1 VGELR
6 KLLARGK
13 EWQERLL
20 AVDASLFVKGLD
32 PTESCL
38 AALDDPHPIV
48 VRRALQY
55 LARSKKV
62 PVVEKIVKRYADLET
77 KRTGESAAQW
87 SRTLLAFQ
95 STLQRMIYVDLPAG
109 VDYRNWF
116 EAHKDDPDLFQP
128 KKSRGGLTGAT
139 LFGTPITGKYIVFV
153 LDISGS
159 MLSTDLPS
167 GKDPA
172 VKRPRTVVRKR
183 EGEDEE
189 KKEEPPSERQ
199 RMLRAKN
206 ELSNVVKA
214 LGEDVKFN
222 IVTFSSDVTPWKQTL
237 VPASA
242 ANKKD
247 AVEHIQAL
255 KAEGV
260 TVTDLALE
268 SAFAH
273 LEADTIYL
281 VSDGVPTHTGSSG
294 GVPEDTPGLIR
305 MIHGRVEE
313 LNFLR
318 GVRIFTLGFQL
329 AEEEFLKKLAADNAG
344 TYVRIE

>member
-1 VGELR
+1 
-6 KLLARGK
+6 
-13 EWQERLL
+13 
-20 AVDASLFVKGLD
+20 
-32 PTESCL
+32 
-38 AALDDPHPIV
+38 
-48 VRRALQY
+48 
-55 LARSKKV
+55 
-62 PVVEKIVKRYADLET
+62 
-77 KRTGESAAQW
+77 
-87 SRTLLAFQ
+87 
-95 STLQRMIYVDLPAG
+95 
-109 VDYRNWF
+109 
-116 EAHKDDPDLFQP
+116 
-128 KKSRGGLTGAT
+128 
-139 LFGTPITGKYIVFV
+139 
-153 LDISGS
+153 
-159 MLSTDLPS
+159 
-167 GKDPA
+167 
-172 VKRPRTVVRKR
+172 
-183 EGEDEE
+183 
-189 KKEEPPSERQ
+189 
-199 RMLRAKN
+199 MLRAKN

-242 ANKKD
+242 SNKKE

-281 VSDGVPTHTGSSG
+281 VSDGVPTHMGSAG
-294 GVPEDTPGLIR
+294 GVPEDTPGLIS